1 MKIFSVYDQ
10 NTIQVAFGHYTFA
23 PSGCGNP
30 DAICH
35 KPILKNNIPGKNSAL
50 QLWNFQSAADHRTRI
65 PDWLLQPN
73 YSYPNI
79 PKKATDSLSSL
90 YRFLIQEVP
99 PVASNAPFTLH
110 FCCNRIINMLFRHKK
125 QYKGIQLTIFATSF
139 FLGFSDFTE
148 NMLRN
153 NCKKTA
159 SENKLISHSSQIFR
173 KGKTI
178 FGIVFG
184 DQPNLYRQKNKATSI
199 SEISIDINLRKTT
212 IYYEIQMSGDD
223 CSEFIT
229 IFNIIKFGIQS
240 ANTHSLYDKELS
252 AKSQTLG
259 SCALI

>member
-1 MKIFSVYDQ
+1 MNIFPVFDQ
-10 NTIQVAFGHYTFA
+10 NTRQVAFGHYTFA
-23 PSGCGNP
+23 RSGCGNP
-30 DAICH
+30 DAIGH
-35 KPILKNNIPGKNSAL
+35 KPILKKNIPAKNRAL
-50 QLWNFQSAADHRTRI
+50 RLWNFQSEADRRIRI
-65 PDWLLQPN
+65 PDWLLQPE

-79 PKKATDSLSSL
+79 PEKATDSLFSL
-90 YRFLIQEVP
+90 YRFLIQEAY
-99 PVASNAPFTLH
+99 PVASGDVRTLH
-110 FCCNRIINMLFRHKK
+110 FCCNRIINVLIRQTK
-125 QYKGIQLTIFATSF
+125 QYKDTQYTISATSF

-159 SENKLISHSSQIFR
+159 SENKLISHSSKIFR

-229 IFNIIKFGIQS
+229 IFNIKKFGIQS